1 MHNRCNLPPCGNPMP
16 DPKTQLS
23 IPPHLSMATPDDENE
38 RGSGPTILGV
48 LTLMIIVAVVM
59 GVFFF
64 FIRSANKEPDKITSA
79 KAAAMDSSDL
89 SHFAND
95 VRPKSM
101 QPLEP
106 DPQKIKKIQEVM
118 AETGPQKSFA
128 TLPEDAA
135 RPRATGQPPPKP
147 QIVTGSGLDDNAPRP
162 ASEPVHEISPTSPE
176 GAALLKD
183 ADARIEEAPNDLYS
197 EKAKAKVREGLK
209 MARRIF
215 KVYTVYFEKGGASPE
230 AKDKTALSNAL
241 QEKSLVDSM
250 GDPRTLFFV
259 LGFADKSGDPQVNKK
274 LSAGRADAVVN
285 VLKNDC
291 GLLNLIYPVSIG
303 SSELV
308 SPGNQNK
315 NRAAEVWMVL
325 P

>member
-1 MHNRCNLPPCGNPMP
+1 
-16 DPKTQLS
+16 
-23 IPPHLSMATPDDENE
+23 MATQDDEDE

-48 LTLMIIVAVVM
+48 LTLMIIVAGVM

-64 FIRSANKEPDKITSA
+64 FIRSTNKEPDKITSA
-79 KAAAMDSSDL
+79 KAAALDSTSQ
-89 SHFAND
+89 SQEAND
-95 VRPKSM
+95 VRPKTM
-101 QPLEP
+101 QPVDP
-106 DPQKIKKIQEVM
+106 DPQKIKKIQQVM
-118 AETGPQKSFA
+118 AETNPRKSFA

-135 RPRATGQPPPKP
+135 AHNGGSSSTPPPKA
-147 QIVTGSGLDDNAPRP
+147 QVVTGSGLDDNAPRP
-162 ASEPVHEISPTSPE
+162 ASEPVHEISTTSPE
-176 GAALLKD
+176 GSALLKD
-183 ADARIEEAPNDLYS
+183 ADARIDEAPNDLYS

-209 MARRIF
+209 MAHRIF

-230 AKDKTALSNAL
+230 AKDKTALTNAL

-274 LSAGRADAVVN
+274 LSGARADAVVN

-291 GLLNLIYPVSIG
+291 GLLNLIYPVSVG